1 MDRKMVILLA
11 VSLLNLLIKP
21 ARHAND
27 ARAVPS
33 LNLKKKQTVCSLE
46 DDTVESALWTPV

>member
-11 VSLLNLLIKP
+11 VSLLSLLIKP

-27 ARAVPS
+27 VRAVPS
-33 LNLKKKQTVCSLE
+33 LNLKKKKTVCSLE
-46 DDTVESALWTPV
+46 DDTVESAL